1 MLGPRGVGKHH
12 LLQFHAGAAC
22 RPGRLLRLR
31 WRGHIGATLQQ
42 GHQAL
47 GGACGAQQIAID
59 LAQHGKGTGQQQ
71 HVNQGLA
78 QLASGGG
85 ASANRQGPQVQAP
98 QQHRARGHHHKAHQ
112 HRARANA
119 ANRRLH
125 RLLAGL
131 HKALALVRFGGVGLH
146 HRNGIEHL
154 AGQGAGIGQA
164 VLVGAREAA
173 HPPAQVDAGQDD
185 GQQHG
190 NHLQHQPGIAPHQH
204 QQGAQAHHQIAQAH
218 GQRRAH
224 HGLHQGGVIG
234 QA

>member
-1 MLGPRGVGKHH
+1 MSRDVVVLSAARSAIGSYGGSLSTVEPAELAGSVMKEAVARSGADPAKINYVTVGNTMPTDSRYAYVARVASIQAGLPMDSVAMAVNRLCSSGLQAIVTTAQGIMLNDYDYGVG
-12 LLQFHAGAAC
+12 
-22 RPGRLLRLR
+22 
-31 WRGHIGATLQQ
+31 
-42 GHQAL
+42 
-47 GGACGAQQIAID
+47 
-59 LAQHGKGTGQQQ
+59 
-71 HVNQGLA
+71 
-78 QLASGGG
+78 
-85 ASANRQGPQVQAP
+85 
-98 QQHRARGHHHKAHQ
+98 
-112 HRARANA
+112 
-119 ANRRLH
+119 
-125 RLLAGL
+125 
-131 HKALALVRFGGVGLH
+131 GGVEAFRFACFGHVALH

-164 VLVGAREAA
+164 VLVGARQAA